1 MQRLALVVGVTQ
13 YSKLGL
19 GNFPSFA
26 NNANAVADILE
37 PTFKVRR
44 LPATPDG
51 GCVRVGKSDVTCDRL
66 QNELK
71 ELFTATDL
79 DVVLFYFSGHGLKG
93 KQLFPRT
100 YLAASNS
107 EGLDDGYRRAFEIED
122 LKSLLKN
129 CPAKEQIVWL
139 DCCYGGDLANFQ
151 EICDRND
158 GKTRFIITAS
168 RSQDPAYQEID
179 GEMGVFTRVL
189 VEALARTGTT
199 GRRITC
205 AAIEDAVREKL
216 QTLQYPQMPQFY
228 RNKLIEFWE
237 RIVPTTHHYFV
248 PINEYSLFID
258 RSDFEYECYRIIA
271 IPRQLIRISSARR
284 TGKTWLLDK
293 VIAYSKVNLGYKTV
307 KFQCEPSMSE
317 PEYDNDRF
325 LKYFCSYISQ
335 ELDIKDLTES
345 YWTKNGK
352 PSDKAT
358 SYLQIYI
365 LDKINDA
372 LVIGIDNFEYIFPN
386 VNLFKIFAPLLRT
399 WYEKGADTNNPWKK
413 LRLIVVHSTEK
424 YPELDINR
432 SPFAVGTRIKI
443 GGFTLEETKK
453 ICGKYEINDI
463 KEKDLNRLINLV
475 NGHPYLI
482 NQAFTYLSKFLR
494 SKSLESAEIETAMN
508 KLLKTA
514 GTEEGEAFIYHLR
527 ELLDDLEKNHLKGAY
542 QKVLLE
548 KRIKFDDTILRFKLD
563 SLGLTKFVDGDFSTP
578 FCPLYSKYFLSK

>member
-1 MQRLALVVGVTQ
+1 MQRVALVVGVSQ
-13 YSKLGL
+13 YSKLRL

-26 NNANAVADILE
+26 NNANAVADTLE
-37 PTFKVRR
+37 PTFKVKR
-44 LPATPDG
+44 LPETVDG
-51 GCVRVGKSDVTCDRL
+51 DCVRVGESDVTCDRL

-158 GKTRFIITAS
+158 GKSRFIITAS

-237 RIVPTTHHYFV
+237 RIVPPDHHLPV
-248 PINEYSLFID
+248 PVNEYSLLFID
-258 RSDFEYECYRIIA
+258 RSELEDACYKIIE
-271 IPRQLIRISSARR
+271 IPRQLIRISSPRR

-293 VIAYSKVNLGYKTV
+293 VITYSKKHGYQTV

-317 PEYDNDRF
+317 YNENQF

-335 ELDIKDLTES
+335 ELNIEDLSEV
-345 YWTKNGK
+345 YWVKNG
-352 PSDKAT
+352 SNSGKAT
-358 SYLQIYI
+358 AYLQTHI
-365 LDKINDA
+365 LPKIEDA
-372 LVIGIDNFEYIFPN
+372 LVIGIDNFEFIFPN
-386 VNLFKIFAPLLRT
+386 INLFKTFAPLLRS
-399 WYEKGADTNNPWKK
+399 WYEKGAVTNNTWRK

-424 YPELDINR
+424 YPELDVNR

-443 GGFTLEETKK
+443 SKFTLEETQRIYKK
-453 ICGKYEINDI
+453 HGINDI

-475 NGHPYLI
+475 DGHPYLI
-482 NQAFTYLSKFLR
+482 NQAFTYLSKYLLG
-494 SKSLESAEIETAMN
+494 KSLEPAEIKNAMD
-508 KLLKTA
+508 KLVDTA
-514 GTEEGEAFIYHLR
+514 GTEEGEAFIHHLR
-527 ELLDDLEKNHLKGAY
+527 ESLHDLEINHLKEEY
-542 QKVLLE
+542 QKVLSQG
-548 KRIKFDDTILRFKLD
+548 RIKFDNPNLRFKLD
-563 SLGLTKFVDGDFSTP
+563 SLGLTKFDGDFSIP
-578 FCPLYSKYFLSK
+578 SCPLYSKYFLSR